1 MRLTALGIKRGDAYL
16 LQNDNNEN
24 FLFDAGSPSV
34 FQLLHQKGC
43 CHLRVAICSHNDA
56 DHTDGFENLLKSCI
70 RIDELWLPN
79 IWASIVLFLNNHS
92 ENINEDYISSLKK
105 EIGKINVDIQAIYN
119 QRDISPLEIEQVQY
133 KEVYQKLPYKTDKI
147 LKIIKLARRKNIRI
161 RFFKPLDYEVNNVC
175 DFGFVAK
182 NSEEV
187 NSVPV
192 LNSITQLAMAIK
204 LSAEN
209 KYSLV
214 FEYRQDEPRILF
226 TADSDLYFVQ
236 QNGIHYNGSMVITAP
251 HHGSDS
257 NASAYDKIQADNP
270 FYIRTFY
277 NKKHSIKAFLA
288 LQNCQKYCVR
298 CCHQEQEV
306 VFEWNNDSWYNV
318 SGHSCISYY

>member
-24 FLFDAGSPSV
+24 FLFDAGHSNV
-34 FQLLHQKGC
+34 FQFLYQKGC
-43 CHLRVAICSHNDA
+43 CHLHVAICSHNDA

-92 ENINEDYISSLKK
+92 ESINEDYIYSLKK
-105 EIGKINVDIQAIYN
+105 EIGKINVDRQAIYN
-119 QRDISPLEIEQVQY
+119 QRDISPLEIERVQY

-147 LKIIKLARRKNIRI
+147 VKIIKLARCRNIRI

-214 FEYRQDEPRILF
+214 FEYRRYDPKVLF
-226 TADSDLYFVQ
+226 TADSDLFFIQRTLV
-236 QNGIHYNGSMVITAP
+236 YNNSMVITAP

-257 NASAYDKIQADNP
+257 NAFAYNKIQANNP
-270 FYIRTFY
+270 FYVRTFY
-277 NKKHSIKAFLA
+277 NNKHSIKTFLA
-288 LQNCQKYCVR
+288 LQNCKKYCVR

-306 VFEWNNDSWYNV
+306 VFEWNNNRWNNI
-318 SGHSCISYY
+318 SGHYCKHP